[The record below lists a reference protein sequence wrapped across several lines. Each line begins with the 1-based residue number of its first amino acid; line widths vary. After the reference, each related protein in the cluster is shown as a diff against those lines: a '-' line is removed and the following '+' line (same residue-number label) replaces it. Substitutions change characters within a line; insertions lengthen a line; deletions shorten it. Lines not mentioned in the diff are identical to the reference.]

1 MNLIKDSKYK
11 DEYPLS
17 TITKIRGILNDLG
30 ILTVE
35 SMWTHSAND
44 FFSVT
49 INVANTTLSTNGKGT
64 TYEYALASAYGEL
77 MERLQNQAP
86 FNLSTTVSQE
96 AIEYKNFFYAPDE
109 KQLSDTD
116 ILNSQEEWINKKLAK
131 LSTDIEKITFLNK
144 WKQMSYEKIPCDF
157 IAVPFYNINSRIS
170 SYIPIKMLSKMYMS
184 NGMCAGNTPEEA
196 LVQGISEIL
205 ERYVNM
211 KVITNKLTPPTIPRE
226 FIKKH
231 KRVDNLIFQIES
243 SGNFEIILKDCSLG
257 QEFPVIGV
265 IFINK
270 DTQSYFVKF
279 GAHPI
284 FELAV
289 ERTLTELLQGQDI
302 NQMKGTWEF
311 SYKSYISGSH
321 SNLINILVNGCG
333 EYPVEF
339 FGTRESFEFK
349 EPVNTIQMNN
359 KDMLTYLVNLL
370 KKSGHDVYVRNVSFL
385 GFPSFHVIV
394 PGLSEI
400 EEVDDICQIED
411 YVQFIKI
418 KKMIRNLHML
428 TNNELIELADLIEQG
443 NLGFETSIMEYLNI
457 PNCKYST
464 WYFAN
469 FDLFTTAIYCKTGNY
484 NKAFKRIEK
493 LLISLKLNSCSIQMI
508 TYYKCMRDYLAAK
521 AEKLNDTQ
529 IIRILSV
536 FYQQDMING
545 IINEVGKP
553 ESIFKNHFTINC
565 SNCKFKS
572 NCEYIE
578 TEKAYKLLK
587 EKYSF
592 TKIDNKELVKLF

>member
-1 MNLIKDSKYK
+1 MNFIKKRKYK
-11 DEYPLS
+11 DEYPLN
-17 TITKIRGILNDLG
+17 TINKIRNILNDLG

-35 SMWTHSAND
+35 SMWKHSAND

-49 INVANTTLSTNGKGT
+49 VTVVNTTLSTNGKGT

-86 FNLSTTVSQE
+86 FNLGTNVSQE

-109 KQLSDTD
+109 KQLSDND

-131 LSTDIEKITFLNK
+131 LNPDIDKKTFLNK
-144 WKQMSYEKIPCDF
+144 WKQMSHEKIPCDF

-205 ERYVNM
+205 ERNVNM
-211 KVITNKLTPPTIPRE
+211 KIITNKLTPPTIPRE

-231 KRVDNLIFQIES
+231 KRVDNLISQIES

-302 NQMKGTWEF
+302 NQMKGTCEF
-311 SYKSYISGSH
+311 SYRSFISDSH

-339 FGTRESFEFK
+339 FSEKESFEFK

-370 KKSGHDVYVRNVSFL
+370 NKSGHDVYVRDVSFL

-394 PGLSEI
+394 SDLSEI
-400 EEVDDICQIED
+400 EEIDDIRQIED
-411 YVQFIKI
+411 YVQFIKT

-428 TNNELIELADLIEQG
+428 TNNEMIELADLIEQA
-443 NLGFETSIMEYLNI
+443 NLGFETSIMQYLNT
-457 PNCKYST
+457 PNCKYSS
-464 WYFAN
+464 WYFSN
-469 FDLFTTAIYCKTGNY
+469 FDLFTTAIYCKIGNY
-484 NKAFKRIEK
+484 NKAFNKIEK

-521 AEKLNDTQ
+521 ADELNDTQ
-529 IIRILSV
+529 IIRKLSV

-545 IINEVGKP
+545 IINEIGKP
-553 ESIFKNHFTINC
+553 ESIFKNHSTINC

-578 TEKAYKLLK
+578 TEKVYKLLK

-592 TKIDNKELVKLF
+592 AKIDNKELVNLF